1 MTVGEFCNREVVV
14 AEKSANI
21 TQIARLM
28 REQHVGD
35 IIIIE
40 QRAGLRV
47 PLGIVTDRDLV
58 VEILAKEAP
67 VESCLVGDI
76 MSVDLV
82 TANET
87 DGIWETLQRMRAR
100 GVRRVP
106 VVNATGALVGIM
118 TADDLLELLGEEL
131 SDLVK
136 VIASQPKR
144 ERSRRR

>member
-1 MTVGEFCNREVVV
+1 MSVGEFCNREVVV
-14 AEKSANI
+14 AEKSASI
-21 TQIARLM
+21 TEVARLM

-35 IIIIE
+35 VIIVE
-40 QRAGLRV
+40 RRAGVRA

-58 VEILAKEAP
+58 IQILAKSTP

-76 MSVDLV
+76 MSFDLV

-106 VVNATGALVGIM
+106 VVNAAGALVGIL

-136 VIASQPKR
+136 VIASQPAR

>member
-1 MTVGEFCNREVVV
+1 MSVGEFCNREVVV
-14 AEKSANI
+14 AEKTASI
-21 TQIARLM
+21 TDVAGLM
-28 REQHVGD
+28 REHHVGD
-35 IIIIE
+35 VIIVE
-40 QRAGLRV
+40 KRDGKRV
-47 PLGIVTDRDLV
+47 PLGIITDRDLV
-58 VEILAKEAP
+58 VQILAKSTP
-67 VESCLVGDI
+67 VDSCVVGDI
-76 MSVDLV
+76 MSFDLV

-106 VVNATGALVGIM
+106 VVNGAGGLVGIL

-136 VIASQPKR
+136 VIASQPQR

>member
-14 AEKSANI
+14 AEKSTSI

-35 IIIIE
+35 IIIVE

-136 VIASQPKR
+136 MIASQPQR
-144 ERSRRR
+144 ERSRRS